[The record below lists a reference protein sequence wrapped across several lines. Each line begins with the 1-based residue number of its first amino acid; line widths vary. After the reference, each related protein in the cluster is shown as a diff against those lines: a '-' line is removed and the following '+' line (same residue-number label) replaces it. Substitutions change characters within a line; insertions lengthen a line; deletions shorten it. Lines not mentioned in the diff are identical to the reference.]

1 MDSFK
6 TNPYGPTAGW
16 SSTLLTETGVFGSPA
31 PAASSASGMTLGTA
45 ATGLMAL
52 GVLNSVVGSYFSA
65 RQAKAQLRFQAD
77 IAETNARLAE
87 MSAQQELLRGQ
98 REYGTSRLKTAALK
112 SAQRTAMA
120 ANGID
125 LGSDTALNV
134 LTTTDVMGEI
144 DANTIAANAVRAA
157 WGYRTQGTNMANEAL
172 VKRAT
177 GDGISPASS
186 ATTALVSGAGSVAQ
200 SWYRNNRD
208 AKIAATYGIRD

>member
-1 MDSFK
+1 MLD
-6 TNPYGPTAGW
+6 NYLTAWRYDTSPG
-16 SSTLLTETGVFGSPA
+16 SAQTTLLTQQDAGLAGGGMSVAT
-31 PAASSASGMTLGTA
+31 AS
-45 ATGLMAL
+45 TGLMAL
-52 GVLNSVVGSYFSA
+52 GVINSVAGSYFAA

-77 IAETNARLAE
+77 MAETNARLAE
-87 MSAQQELLRGQ
+87 TAAQQELLRGQ

-112 SAQRTAMA
+112 SAQRVGMA

-157 WGYRTQGTNMANEAL
+157 WGYRTQGVNMANEAM
-172 VKRAT
+172 VKRAA
-177 GDGISPASS
+177 GDAVSPASS

-208 AKIAATYGIRD
+208 AKIAAANGIRD